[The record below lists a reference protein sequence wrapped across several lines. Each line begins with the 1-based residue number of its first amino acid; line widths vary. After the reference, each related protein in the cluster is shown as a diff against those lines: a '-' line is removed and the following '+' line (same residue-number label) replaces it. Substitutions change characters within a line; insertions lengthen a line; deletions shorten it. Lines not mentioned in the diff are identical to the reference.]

1 MASVLC
7 RATGSLPSGGGDVVY
22 EAAAGQAYCY
32 NTCGSCVAPIPVT
45 FRVDMSTQAEVS
57 VNGVCVAGSFQGWT
71 PGADFLTDDDGDMVY
86 ETTLDVAPGDYEF
99 KFINGNN
106 WGGDGDGNIDN
117 ENPPG
122 DCVQRQPDL
131 LRGR

>member
-1 MASVLC
+1 MRQLRGA
-7 RATGSLPSGGGDVVY
+7 D
-22 EAAAGQAYCY
+22 
-32 NTCGSCVAPIPVT
+32 PVT

-71 PGADFLTDDDGDMVY
+71 LRRDFLTDDDGDMVY

-106 WGGDGDGNIDN
+106 WGGDGEGNIDN

-122 DCVQRQPDL
+122 DCTSNGNRTVSVAPTPLPSSYCYNQCND
-131 LRGR
+131 LRG